1 MSRFKA
7 GDKVRFNGKYED
19 SRRRIDESFTVVEVG
34 GKECIF
40 TDPSVGGAY
49 AADGFDLA
57 RETGVCLGYVS
68 RKNDIV
74 SEIVGHEWHVLQMGR
89 DAS

>member
-19 SRRRIDESFTVVEVG
+19 SRRRIDESFTVVSVVEIG

-49 AADGFDLA
+49 AADGFDLD
-57 RETGVCLGYVS
+57 RRG
-68 RKNDIV
+68 
-74 SEIVGHEWHVLQMGR
+74 